1 MTKIQKY
8 QAKDSGW
15 TIDSVIKQNINVS
28 RYRVILIAKRNK
40 SLKKRLN

>member
-15 TIDSVIKQNINVS
+15 TIDSAIKQNINVS
-28 RYRVILIAKRNK
+28 RYKVILIAKRNK
-40 SLKKRLN
+40 SLKKKIN